1 VLRYYLA
8 RLQRRTKCYKKLG
21 NVAAFYSFAAALL
34 EISISLVVSIKN
46 RSRWSE
52 NRLKFVVFFKKFE

>member
-8 RLQRRTKCYKKLG
+8 RLQRRTKYYKKLG
-21 NVAAFYSFAAALL
+21 NVAAFYSFVVALL
-34 EISISLVVSIKN
+34 EISISLVVSTKN

-52 NRLKFVVFFKKFE
+52 SRLKIIVFF